1 MRTVGISF
9 GLHVAYCLLKQD
21 LDPLVKLRVLLL
33 DLVSIGINL
42 LELLRELGQ
51 AL

>member
-9 GLHVAYCLLKQD
+9 GLHVAYRLFKQD
-21 LDPLVKLRVLLL
+21 LDPLVELGVLLL
-33 DLVSIGINL
+33 DLVSIGIDL
-42 LELLRELGQ
+42 LELLRELRQ